1 MRLILVR
8 HGETIEN
15 QKGICQGQ
23 MEGTLSDNGIEQ
35 AKRVAEFLKSEKNDV
50 IYSSDLR
57 RAVNTANEV
66 AKHFPNSPFHQDK
79 RIRERYF
86 GLFQG
91 KLFPEN
97 RKNLVIPPD
106 AESDIALFQR
116 VNEFYNEI
124 IEKHLNHNVLIV
136 SHGVTLRAML
146 AIIQNQPN
154 IDSIDPLS
162 NGSISIINVL
172 SPSHNQIINI
182 NLLKHL

>member
-1 MRLILVR
+1 MKLFLVR

-35 AKRVAEFLKSEKNDV
+35 AKRVAETLKSEKIDI
-50 IYSSDLR
+50 IYSSDLK
-57 RAVNTANEV
+57 RAVDTANEV
-66 AKHFPNSPFHQDK
+66 VKYFPSSPLYQDK

-86 GLFQG
+86 GSFQG

-97 RKNLVIPPD
+97 RKNLVIPSD
-106 AESDIALFQR
+106 AELDIALFQR

-124 IEKHLNHNVLIV
+124 IEKHLSHNVLIV
-136 SHGVTLRAML
+136 SHGVTLRVML
-146 AIIQNQPN
+146 AIIQNQS
-154 IDSIDPLS
+154 SIESLEPLG
-162 NGSISIINVL
+162 NGSISIIEVI
-172 SPSHNQIINI
+172 SSSHNQVINI

>member
-35 AKRVAEFLKSEKNDV
+35 AKRVAEFLKSEKIDV
-50 IYSSDLR
+50 IYSSDLK
-57 RAVNTANEV
+57 RALDTANEV
-66 AKHFPNSPFHQDK
+66 VKQFPNSPFYQDK

-86 GLFQG
+86 GSFQG

-106 AESDIALFQR
+106 AESDLALFQR

-124 IEKHLNHNVLIV
+124 IEKHFNHNVLIV
-136 SHGVTLRAML
+136 SHGVTLRVML
-146 AIIQNQPN
+146 AIIQSHSN
-154 IDSIDPLS
+154 IDSIEPLS
-162 NGSISIINVL
+162 NGSISIIEVI